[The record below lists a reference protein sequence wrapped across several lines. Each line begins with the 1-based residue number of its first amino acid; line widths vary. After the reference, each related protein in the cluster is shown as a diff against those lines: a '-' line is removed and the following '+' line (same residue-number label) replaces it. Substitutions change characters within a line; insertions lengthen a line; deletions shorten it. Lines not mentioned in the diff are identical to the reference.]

1 MMHKKVVGLTGSIA
15 SGKSTVSRLLEQ
27 QFGGHII
34 CADSVGK
41 EVAQKGQEGYRKILE
56 LFSTDFLQEDG
67 ELDRKKLG
75 NYVFAHPEELQKLNG
90 CLHPIILD
98 TILQRAK
105 DLTGLVVI
113 DCALLIETE
122 LYRHVDEVWLV
133 YAPKELRIQRVMARD
148 GVSYEDALNRVNSQM
163 PDEQKKKYA
172 QRVIFGDRDEAYLL
186 EQLQQ
191 ILGEQKVI

>member
-34 CADSVGK
+34 CADSVGR

-105 DLTGLVVI
+105 GLTGLVVI

-148 GVSYEDALNRVNSQM
+148 GLCYEDALNRVNSQI

>member
-34 CADSVGK
+34 CADSVGR

-75 NYVFAHPEELQKLNG
+75 SYVFAHPEELQKLNG

-105 DLTGLVVI
+105 GLTGLVVI

-148 GVSYEDALNRVNSQM
+148 GLCYEDALNRVNSQM

-186 EQLQQ
+186 EQLRQ